1 MKNLKDYEINGKTL
15 ALVPLN
21 NKTRVYEKGK
31 TFIVDKSTYQVME
44 DSCQYFGSSLQG
56 RQKGTT
62 NLTGI
67 THKAPII
74 VEESRDI
81 IFFPT
86 ASPKG
91 GKCAWISLN
100 NLENYEELEDEVKLV
115 FTKDDVLNVNVSY
128 GIIDNQVLRA
138 TKLESALRKRKSKDK
153 NF

>member
-1 MKNLKDYEINGKTL
+1 MSNLG
-15 ALVPLN
+15 
-21 NKTRVYEKGK
+21 
-31 TFIVDKSTYQVME
+31 
-44 DSCQYFGSSLQG
+44 
-56 RQKGTT
+56 
-62 NLTGI
+62 
-67 THKAPII
+67 
-74 VEESRDI
+74 
-81 IFFPT
+81 